1 MTLTGILEE
10 LEVPRSGPI
19 YVQSS
24 TDWLQKAGFT
34 AADTLVTLIE
44 WTKPRGSLVMPT
56 YPFRVPHAE
65 YLAAHPRYDVRRT
78 PAAIGL
84 IPEVFR
90 RTAGVH
96 RSLDPDFNIAALGVD
111 AADIVAT
118 DLAEED
124 PFGPASVYQR
134 LLERD
139 TTLVGMGVSLN
150 TNSFIHVIDSR
161 HSSAYPRPAYN
172 GRQSTEVVNADG
184 VMTTAW
190 RRVLVPDFQRLTKPS
205 AVVANVAGDS
215 LMFASCTVS
224 GANFFRWNLQRWA
237 NWCDTHAREAATSG
251 VWPCWIAGLQNSHE

>member
-1 MTLTGILEE
+1 MTLTSILEE
-10 LEVPRSGPI
+10 LNVPRSGPI

-34 AADTLVTLIE
+34 AADTMAALIE
-44 WTKPRGSLVMPT
+44 WTQPHGTLVMPT
-56 YPFRVPHAE
+56 YPFRVPHAD
-65 YLAAHPRYDVRRT
+65 YLATHPRYDVRRT

-111 AADIVAT
+111 AAHLVAT

-124 PFGPASVYQR
+124 PFGQASVYQR
-134 LLERD
+134 LLQRG

-161 HSSAYPRPAYN
+161 HCATYPRPAYD
-172 GRQSTEVVNADG
+172 GRLAADVVDTDG
-184 VMTTAW
+184 VVTTAW
-190 RRVLVPDFQRLTKPS
+190 RRVLAPDFQRLTKPS
-205 AVVANVAGDS
+205 AVAEAVAGDAQ
-215 LMFASCTVS
+215 MFASRSVS
-224 GANFFRWNLQRWA
+224 GAMFFRWDLSRWA
-237 NWCDTHAREAATSG
+237 NWCDAHARQAAATG
-251 VWPCWIAGLQNSHE
+251 TWPCWLARLQGGDA